1 MAKNLN
7 LNRSRAPGSGCVDF
21 DVSARNKMAIVYP
34 KDLLQSGYKRIRGG
48 SCFVLMPFAEEF
60 DGVYRVIFE
69 TLQSPKLNLVCQR
82 ADDICKPNILETI
95 LGSIAQ
101 AEFIIADLTG
111 ANPNVFYELGIAHSH
126 KEAKNVILLSQG
138 MEHVPFDLR
147 HLRCIMY
154 KQSDHGLEA
163 LSKELLATF
172 AEASREV
179 FRFRVHE
186 GKRFTLGRKLAGWS
200 NDLYALEID
209 CPMFGHGAI
218 KVMIHY
224 TRHSLGQDPQSL
236 DSQFLFLTNDNPS
249 AETDHIPWS
258 LSLVEMFDRDAILM
272 LQRGR

>member
-1 MAKNLN
+1 MT
-7 LNRSRAPGSGCVDF
+7 
-21 DVSARNKMAIVYP
+21 IVYP
-34 KDLLQSGYKRIRGG
+34 KDLLRNGYTRVRGG
-48 SCFVLMPFAEEF
+48 SCFVLMPFATQF
-60 DGVYRVIFE
+60 DDVYRVVFT
-69 TLQSPKLNLVCQR
+69 TLQSPELNLICRR

-111 ANPNVFYELGIAHSH
+111 ANPNVFYELGIAHSY
-126 KEAKNVILLSQG
+126 KEARNVILLAQG

-147 HLRCIMY
+147 HLRCIIY
-154 KQSDHGLEA
+154 EQSDVGLETLRKA
-163 LSKELLATF
+163 LLATF

-200 NDLYALEID
+200 NDLYALEIE
-209 CPMFGHGAI
+209 CPIFGHGAV

-224 TRHSLGQDPQSL
+224 TKHSLGQDPESL
-236 DSQFLFLTNDNPS
+236 ASQFLFLTHDNPS
-249 AETDHIPWS
+249 AKTDHIPWS